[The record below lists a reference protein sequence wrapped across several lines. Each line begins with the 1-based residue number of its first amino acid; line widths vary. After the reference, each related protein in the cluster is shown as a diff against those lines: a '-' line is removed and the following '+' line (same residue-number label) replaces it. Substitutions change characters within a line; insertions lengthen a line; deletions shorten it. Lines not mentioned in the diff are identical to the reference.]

1 MVLYKDKNMRKLS
14 ISLSVILLAVL
25 LFGTGCTSKKSADAR
40 PVLAPHRTEIYF
52 LIYGESGLVAFVPER
67 SVSVGVKIQ
76 ADVTSPY
83 VEVPKI
89 MIPNS
94 FWSMSNNK
102 EKEVIAWGYGGILYV
117 KDLEQLKSLY
127 LIK

>member
-1 MVLYKDKNMRKLS
+1 MRKLS